1 MRRIPRALA
10 VFTVLILSVVAT
22 LASAAPQVRPPLPPG
37 LKGKDLERLRRINDN
52 NNKKRQE
59 EYERKKKEEED
70 RYYVVQIG
78 LKFEVV
84 QKKNIA
90 SVKKGAPRKYKAQV
104 SEYTKARSEAKE
116 KGEKF
121 KGLKPPGTVFK
132 VLTRKG
138 GYKKQKEAKTYAD
151 KLQRQVDSKRKK

>member
-1 MRRIPRALA
+1 MNSTPRALA
-10 VFTVLILSVVAT
+10 ILTVLLLFAVST
-22 LASAAPQVRPPLPPG
+22 LAPAASQVRPPLPPG
-37 LKGKDLERLRRINDN
+37 LKGKDLEKLRRSVNN

-59 EYERKKKEEED
+59 EYERKKKEEAD
-70 RYYVVQIG
+70 RYHVVQIG

-84 QKKNIA
+84 QKKNLA
-90 SVKKGAPRKYKAQV
+90 ALKKSAPRKYKAQL

-132 VLTRKG
+132 VLNRK

-151 KLQRQVDSKRKK
+151 KLQRLVDSKRKK

>member
-1 MRRIPRALA
+1 MNSTPRALA
-10 VFTVLILSVVAT
+10 ILTVLLLFAVSTFAPT
-22 LASAAPQVRPPLPPG
+22 APQVRPPLPPG
-37 LKGKDLERLRRINDN
+37 LKGKDLEKLRRSVNN

-59 EYERKKKEEED
+59 EYERKKKEEAD
-70 RYYVVQIG
+70 RYHVVQIG

-84 QKKNIA
+84 QKKNLA
-90 SVKKGAPRKYKAQV
+90 SLKKSAPRKYKAQL

-138 GYKKQKEAKTYAD
+138 YKKEKDAKANVD
-151 KLQRQVDSKRKK
+151 RLQRQVDSKRKK

>member
-1 MRRIPRALA
+1 MNSTPRALA
-10 VFTVLILSVVAT
+10 ILTVLLLFAVST
-22 LASAAPQVRPPLPPG
+22 LAPAASQVRPPLPPG
-37 LKGKDLERLRRINDN
+37 LKGKDLEKLRRSVNN

-59 EYERKKKEEED
+59 EYERKKKEEAD
-70 RYYVVQIG
+70 RYHVVQIG

-84 QKKNIA
+84 QKKNLA
-90 SVKKGAPRKYKAQV
+90 ALKKSAPRKYKAQL

-121 KGLKPPGTVFK
+121 KGLKPPSTVFK

-138 GYKKQKEAKTYAD
+138 YKKEKDAKLNAG
-151 KLQRQVDSKRKK
+151 KLQPQVASKRKK

>member
-1 MRRIPRALA
+1 MNSTPRALA
-10 VFTVLILSVVAT
+10 ILTVLLLFAVST
-22 LASAAPQVRPPLPPG
+22 LAPAAPQVRPPLPPG
-37 LKGKDLERLRRINDN
+37 LKGKDLEKLRRSVNN

-59 EYERKKKEEED
+59 EYERKKKEEAD
-70 RYYVVQIG
+70 RYHVVQIG

-84 QKKNIA
+84 QKKNLA
-90 SVKKGAPRKYKAQV
+90 SLKKSAPKKYKAQL

-132 VLTRKG
+132 VLNRK

-151 KLQRQVDSKRKK
+151 KLQRLVDSKRKK